1 MMKPNLHSNPDIP
14 HPDAGVT
21 GQRSRPRADSP
32 WLGGIIRHTLA
43 KMAADI
49 ETKSSQGVAVN
60 EQSSLVYMGNVHDAI
75 PRRLLLAKNLSPL
88 DKTAWMM
95 IRLYAQQN
103 DGAIF
108 PTYSELQRQ
117 LGSPGHAQAS
127 SETVSHVLVMLRL
140 TRWLSLCKTVR
151 DPVTGRIRG
160 NIYAQHDEPLTA
172 RDAEAFDPQY
182 LALVERCCRHKH
194 KSIRVT
200 ARQLLAQLR
209 SDPDYRHQHSRLALI
224 AERLHL
230 PLTPAQAYPLCPASE
245 TEEGQRGYRS
255 QRKTPVSESEDGQSG
270 GKEHPTSETEAG
282 LKSVTYDRLRKP
294 KGKDVRVSVFNDK
307 NPNTY
312 DAREG
317 AITYP
322 LPDALL
328 STLSASEQA
337 QVCAQLQQLPPET
350 AHAVVSQVLRQMT
363 QGTVKKP
370 VAYLLSTLQKAR
382 NGAFTAYRAPD
393 EASVPLGRP
402 EPSRTATAE
411 AVMRGEPATPPVYYT
426 PPPEF
431 FTALF
436 GGKAG
441 KGAPDHR
448 RGG

>member
-1 MMKPNLHSNPDIP
+1 MKPNLHSNSD
-14 HPDAGVT
+14 VT
-21 GQRSRPRADSP
+21 QPETGTTRQRPCSRADSP

-49 ETKSSQGVAVN
+49 ESKATQGVAVN

-103 DGAIF
+103 DGAVF

-230 PLTPAQAYPLCPASE
+230 PLTPAQAYPLCP
-245 TEEGQRGYRS
+245 
-255 QRKTPVSESEDGQSG
+255 
-270 GKEHPTSETEAG
+270 TSETEAG
-282 LKSVTYDRLRKP
+282 LRGPRPRRKTPVSETEDGQSRGKNPPPSETEGSLKSDTYGRLRKP
-294 KGKDVRVSVFNDK
+294 KGKDVRVSVFNDE

-312 DAREG
+312 DVREWSV
-317 AITYP
+317 TDP
-322 LPDALL
+322 LPEPLL
-328 STLSASEQA
+328 STLSVSERA
-337 QVCAQLQQLPPET
+337 QVGAQLLQLPPET

-382 NGAFTAYRAPD
+382 NGAFTAYRVP
-393 EASVPLGRP
+393 EVVSVPQGRP
-402 EPSRTATAE
+402 APSH
-411 AVMRGEPATPPVYYT
+411 PASAPGHGDADTPPVYYT
-426 PPPEF
+426 PPPDF

-441 KGAPDHR
+441 KGTPDPR
-448 RGG
+448 RGK